1 MKNKSI
7 LKAFGVML
15 LVTFL
20 LTWIIPSATIGSEGV
35 TIGKIAP
42 TGIADLFSC
51 LDIVAQYFA
60 KPTIFILFVGMFYG
74 VINKAGAYKAVVDK
88 ISSLFKNKKWLF
100 LVITVLFYSLIV
112 ALTGI
117 YLPILM
123 FIPLSI
129 AILLE
134 LKYTKIQSLFATV
147 GASTIG
153 FVGQISNAIIKSIV
167 GVEGNTYLWVKVGIL
182 VVLVLLTI
190 LYALKM
196 KSKEDKSETSSNDF
210 MFVPQKRNSS
220 TEFDLR
226 GIALFA
232 ILGLLLVIFVLG
244 LTPWSNTEAFSK
256 AYLGLKNVKIGEFA
270 IFSSI
275 LGTFEIFGSWTY
287 TSLYTTIAIAIVLIS
302 VLNLLSF
309 KEMIEGCIE
318 GAKKVAGLAVLSA
331 LISLIVILTL
341 NSGFVGTIIDFLGRD
356 GNVALV
362 TLSSFVSA
370 PFMVDISYAAQYIL
384 SMDHYIVNIEEMM
397 ELWGLVVQFAFG
409 FVMLIAPSS
418 ILLLVG
424 LGYVNEKYS
433 NWVKYIWKFLLA
445 VLIACVAAILIASIL

>member
-7 LKAFGVML
+7 LKALGVML

-35 TIGKIAP
+35 TIGKISP
-42 TGIADLFSC
+42 TGIADIFSC
-51 LDIVAQYFA
+51 LDIVAQYFG

-88 ISSLFKNKKWLF
+88 FTSLFKNKKWLF
-100 LVITVLFYSLIV
+100 LVITVLFYSLIS

-117 YLPILM
+117 YLPIFM
-123 FIPLSI
+123 FMPLSI
-129 AILLE
+129 AILLG
-134 LKYTKIQSLFATV
+134 LKYTKVQSIFATV

-153 FVGQISNAIIKSIV
+153 IIGQVSNTIIKSV
-167 GVEGNTYLWVKVGIL
+167 VAVEGNTYLWVKVALL

-196 KSKEDKSETSSNDF
+196 KSKQEKTESNDNEF
-210 MFVPQKRNSS
+210 MFVPEKRSAN

-232 ILGLLLVIFVLG
+232 IMGILLIIFILG
-244 LTPWSNTEAFSK
+244 LTPWSNTEMFSK
-256 AYLGLKNVKIGEFA
+256 AYLGLQNVKIGEFA
-270 IFSSI
+270 VFSSI
-275 LGTFEIFGSWTY
+275 LGSFEIFGSWTY
-287 TSLYTTIAIAIVLIS
+287 TSLYTTISIAIVLIS

-309 KEMIEGCIE
+309 KEMIEGCID
-318 GAKKVAGLAVLSA
+318 GAKKVIRLAILIA
-331 LISLIVILTL
+331 LINLIVIFTL
-341 NSGFVGTIIDFLGRD
+341 NSGFVGTIIDFLAKD
-356 GNVALV
+356 GNIALV

-397 ELWGLVVQFAFG
+397 ELWGLVTQFAYG
-409 FVMLIAPSS
+409 FAMLIAPSS

-424 LGYVNEKYS
+424 LAYVDEKYS
-433 NWVKYIWKFLLA
+433 NWVKYVWKFLLA
-445 VLIACVAAILIASIL
+445 VFVACIAAILIASIL